1 MTEDLQRA
9 IELVTKLF
17 DERDGADWWSANI
30 IEASRHLKEQNDWS
44 PFYSYLANPECF
56 DPNAKLEVID
66 DKMKIDFQY
75 PRTVMHHHI
84 YISAYIYIWEIVYNR
99 KCVLQHIYT
108 FLQWSSLIRRR
119 RRRKILLHHIYTF

>member
-1 MTEDLQRA
+1 MTEDLKLA

-17 DERDGADWWSANI
+17 DERDGADWWSTNI

-44 PFYSYLANPECF
+44 LFYSYLANPECF

-75 PRTVMHHHI
+75 PPFMK
-84 YISAYIYIWEIVYNR
+84 EIVYKNGTDTLIHV
-99 KCVLQHIYT
+99 KNMSI
-108 FLQWSSLIRRR
+108 SSDSDDE
-119 RRRKILLHHIYTF
+119 KVV